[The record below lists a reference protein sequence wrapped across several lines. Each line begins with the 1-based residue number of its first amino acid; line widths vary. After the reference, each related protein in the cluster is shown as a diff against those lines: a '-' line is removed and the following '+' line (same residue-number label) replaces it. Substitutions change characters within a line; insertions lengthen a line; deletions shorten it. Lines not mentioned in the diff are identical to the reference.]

1 MDNLGSNMSRTLASP
16 GFTLIEM
23 LAVLLVMGLLLG
35 LSSAIV
41 RPDER
46 AQLRIES
53 ERLAQLLDLAAM
65 EAALSGK
72 SLAWN
77 SDGKSYRFW
86 SRDKDGWTELRN
98 HGSLHAR
105 TLPQGMAISHLS
117 VENRRTQDGMRLEF
131 SAHGAASAFSLELSL
146 GAERYAIEAS
156 PIGEVRAVPGKGASH
171 GGTASS

>member
-1 MDNLGSNMSRTLASP
+1 MSRTLASP

-35 LSSAIV
+35 LSSAII

-46 AQLRIES
+46 TQLRVES
-53 ERLAQLLDLAAM
+53 DRLAQLLDLAAT

-72 SLAWN
+72 PLAWS

-86 SRDKDGWTELRN
+86 SRDKDGWIELRN
-98 HGSLHAR
+98 HGSLRAR
-105 TLPQGMAISHLS
+105 PLPQGMAISHLS
-117 VENRRTQDGMRLEF
+117 IDSRRTQDGMRLEF
-131 SAHGAASAFSLELSL
+131 AAHGTVSAFSLELSL

-156 PIGEVRAVPGKGASH
+156 PVGEMRVVPGKGGSH
-171 GGTASS
+171 GVSASS